1 MNKLRRE
8 NEASGTRVVYLVD
21 CVVCWTG
28 LKPYYKGTSTIGL
41 NYLARSFFHCDCI
54 VETFVLRL
62 IGRSLSLSF
71 VAFYLKK
78 FESILDHAAS
88 GRSKRLAGQTAM
100 VETDETNDREIPIS
114 RLCNKTLPGSWI
126 AMVRLVEIFLVLYHH
141 QRSSRYMVCL
151 HQKDRNALFMGV
163 SFRVGRRRDVCP

>member
-62 IGRSLSLSF
+62 IGRSLSLF
-71 VAFYLKK
+71 CRILFEKVRIDLGPRGFWEVKK
-78 FESILDHAAS
+78 ARWANSYGGN
-88 GRSKRLAGQTAM
+88 GRN
-100 VETDETNDREIPIS
+100 E
-114 RLCNKTLPGSWI
+114 
-126 AMVRLVEIFLVLYHH
+126 
-141 QRSSRYMVCL
+141 
-151 HQKDRNALFMGV
+151 
-163 SFRVGRRRDVCP
+163 